1 MGETKKGKK
10 TFKMPHSLVIMVII
24 IFAATAMTWLIPAG
38 EFARVENADGVS
50 VVDPDSFRWL
60 ERSSVSFLLI
70 PYYIILSLEDRASL
84 MYATMFAGAAF
95 HMIAKSGALQVAV
108 GGVSRKI
115 QNRSYI
121 FIPVM
126 TTLFAVIC
134 ATQAVNHF
142 IAFSPL
148 MVVIALAMGY
158 DSITG
163 VAIILLG
170 GAVGYST
177 AGLNFNSAI
186 LAQQI
191 SGVPLYSGL
200 PYRAVCFVVY
210 LVVTNIYLVR
220 YVMKIT
226 KDPAASYVYDIDQK
240 REERTADFDSFGTM
254 DLRKIL
260 IIISL
265 IVTLVGIIV
274 GNMGFGWDLEEDA
287 AWFLACGVIMG
298 FILGLT
304 PSQIASEMVKGC
316 KSMLGAAMLIGV
328 AGAIAGIMEAGNI
341 TDTIVWAAGQALSY
355 APDFLMGPAMFLVNV
370 LIAMVIV
377 FASGMATAT
386 MPIMAPL
393 ADIFGI
399 TRQTAVLSF
408 TIADGFC
415 NYILPHSSAL
425 MGILGAGDVP
435 YDRWMKFM
443 GKLFIIWVIT
453 GCILVAIAQMMKYGP
468 V

>member
-1 MGETKKGKK
+1 MGKTKKEKK
-10 TFKMPHSLVIMVII
+10 PFKMPHSMVIMVII
-24 IFAATAMTWLIPAG
+24 IFAATVLTWLVPAG
-38 EFARVENADGVS
+38 EFNRIENAQGVS
-50 VVDPDSFRWL
+50 VVDPNSFHWL
-60 ERSSVSFLLI
+60 ERSSVNFLLI
-70 PYYIILSLEDRASL
+70 PYYIILSLKSKANL
-84 MYATMFAGAAF
+84 MYVTMFAGAAF

-108 GGVSRKI
+108 GGVSKRI

-134 ATQAVNHF
+134 STQAVNHF

-170 GAVGYST
+170 GAIGFST
-177 AGLNFNSAI
+177 AGLNINTAI

-191 SGVPLYSGL
+191 SEGPLYSGL

-220 YVMKIT
+220 YVMRIT
-226 KDPAASYVYDIDQK
+226 KDPTASYVYDIDQK
-240 REERTADFDSFGTM
+240 REEKKADFDSFGTM
-254 DLRKIL
+254 DWRKGAIL
-260 IIISL
+260 ISL
-265 IVTLVGIIV
+265 VATLVGIIV

-304 PSQIASEMVKGC
+304 PSEIASEMIKGC

-328 AGAIAGIMEAGNI
+328 AGAIANIMDAGKI
-341 TDTIVWAAGQALSY
+341 TDTIVWAAGQALSF
-355 APDFLMGPAMFLVNV
+355 APDILMGPAMFLVNILV
-370 LIAMVIV
+370 AMVIV
-377 FASGMATAT
+377 SGSGMATAT
-386 MPIMAPL
+386 MPIMSPL
-393 ADIFGI
+393 ADILGV

-408 TIADGFC
+408 TFADGFC